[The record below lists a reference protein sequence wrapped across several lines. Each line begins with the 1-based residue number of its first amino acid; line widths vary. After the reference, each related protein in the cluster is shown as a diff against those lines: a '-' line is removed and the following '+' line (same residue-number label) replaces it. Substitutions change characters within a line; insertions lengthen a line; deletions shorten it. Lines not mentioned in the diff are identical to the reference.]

1 MVDGCFLPSIIRI
14 LALLYVLSTVLR
26 ISSSNLLYIHV
37 YVLRQMKSPKV
48 WSFQFPWI
56 NKFWFLRNSRQLLDV
71 LGSGRQIRGW
81 RDKTIFPF
89 QVVLTKMDKLHKE
102 KHQMMIEEVY
112 KIKERFSLNSCY
124 PHIFALRFV
133 WQEDKIHFWCLL
145 QFNWNTIP
153 LQLLIPSSCTQV
165 IAHHTNHNP
174 ETSLLLS
181 NRTERER
188 EIWDRNGLKLHGR
201 TETLV

>member
-1 MVDGCFLPSIIRI
+1 MNSCLWEMATGYSVYLSLVSKGLKGQNIIFL
-14 LALLYVLSTVLR
+14 L
-26 ISSSNLLYIHV
+26 
-37 YVLRQMKSPKV
+37 
-48 WSFQFPWI
+48 
-56 NKFWFLRNSRQLLDV
+56 
-71 LGSGRQIRGW
+71 
-81 RDKTIFPF
+81 

-112 KIKERFSLNSCY
+112 KIKERFSLNSCF

-133 WQEDKIHFWCLL
+133 WREDKIHFWCLL

-181 NRTERER
+181 KRTERER
-188 EIWDRNGLKLHGR
+188 ERYGTEMAWNFMVVLKP
-201 TETLV
+201 

>member
-1 MVDGCFLPSIIRI
+1 MWGH
-14 LALLYVLSTVLR
+14 STTR
-26 ISSSNLLYIHV
+26 PDIYLYIYIYMYMSLDKWNH
-37 YVLRQMKSPKV
+37 QKSE

-145 QFNWNTIP
+145 QFYWNTIP

-174 ETSLLLS
+174 ET
-181 NRTERER
+181 
-188 EIWDRNGLKLHGR
+188 
-201 TETLV
+201 